1 MFRTET
7 TRCLAHDASYD
18 GFVESV
24 NPDSRSLTDPPDG
37 DRWIA
42 ITRDPLPLD
51 TAMKWATDAKC
62 GAVVSFSGT
71 VRDHSEGRAGV
82 SLLEYEAYEEF
93 VVPRFEEIA
102 DAAMSQWP
110 QVHKVVILHRLG
122 QMEVTESS
130 VFIVVSAEH
139 RDSAFEDAKFCIDA
153 LKVSAPIWKK
163 EQWLGGSDWGSD
175 PHEIVS
181 VEEL

>member
-1 MFRTET
+1 MDRVNSYVPEVLTP
-7 TRCLAHDASYD
+7 ASGDA
-18 GFVESV
+18 
-24 NPDSRSLTDPPDG
+24 
-37 DRWIA
+37 WIA
-42 ITRDPLPLD
+42 VLRGPLPLD
-51 TAMKWATDAKC
+51 AAMEWAVDPSC

-71 VRDHSEGRAGV
+71 VRNHSDGRPGV

-93 VVPRFEEIA
+93 VVPKFKEIIDSA
-102 DAAMSQWP
+102 KRQWP
-110 QVHKVVILHRLG
+110 QVHKVAILHRIG
-122 QMEVTESS
+122 KMAVTESS

-139 RDSAFEDAKFCIDA
+139 RGSAFEAAKFCIDA

-163 EQWLGGSDWGSD
+163 EQWSEGSDWGSD